1 MKMFFLANSIL
12 QDSLTGMAN
21 ISVIVG
27 AILAFLL
34 LVCLIR
40 GMKHGDSK
48 TVNSSLIGIICVM
61 LAVILALLVLG
72 RVNLILFGIIIV
84 LLIISLITCIIA
96 MSKLIDQLNHK
107 R

>member
-12 QDSLTGMAN
+12 QDSLNGVADG
-21 ISVIVG
+21 SVIVG
-27 AILAFLL
+27 AILAFIL
-34 LVCLIR
+34 LVRLINA
-40 GMKHGDSK
+40 MKKGESK
-48 TVNSSLIGIICVM
+48 KVNSSLIGIICVM

-96 MSKLIDQLNHK
+96 MSKLIDQLNH
-107 R
+107 RR